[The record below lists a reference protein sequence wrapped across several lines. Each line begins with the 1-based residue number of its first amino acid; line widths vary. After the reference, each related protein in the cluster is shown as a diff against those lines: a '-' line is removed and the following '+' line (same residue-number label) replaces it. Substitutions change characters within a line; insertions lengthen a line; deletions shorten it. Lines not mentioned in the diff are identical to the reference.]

1 VVEQQGVVADRPN
14 ERLGVSDGGIILMR
28 QMMRESLAALDR
40 GEDPLCIIR
49 DPARQTVIFPQKSTM
64 MQAKQADVDYA
75 LGFAGAS

>member
-1 VVEQQGVVADRPN
+1 
-14 ERLGVSDGGIILMR
+14 MR

-64 MQAKQADVDYA
+64 MQEKQADVDYA
-75 LGFAGAS
+75 LGFADAT